1 MDNQDLIFFK
11 IFDFESKLFPKGLWL
26 LVSFSI
32 GCLVTLMLSSS
43 IIITQKFKLNR
54 AKKRLIKLESV
65 SKNKASG

>member
-1 MDNQDLIFFK
+1 
-11 IFDFESKLFPKGLWL
+11 